1 MDSSSI
7 LSNKVS
13 IPSLHSPDDPTKY
26 LGSFMTFCF
35 FVAIIGLF
43 LVKFVGLFI
52 GDDKLHL
59 YLSRI
64 DYIAIT
70 GGNKKTGYGGI
81 MLLWVA
87 FVTV

>member
-7 LSNKVS
+7 LSDKAS
-13 IPSLHSPDDPTKY
+13 ILSLHLPDDPSKY
-26 LGSFMTFCF
+26 LGSFMTFSF
-35 FVAIIGLF
+35 FAAIIGLF

-52 GDDKLHL
+52 GDEKLHS
-59 YLSRI
+59 YMSRI
-64 DYIAIT
+64 DYLAIT
-70 GGNKKTGYGGI
+70 GGKKKTGYGGI